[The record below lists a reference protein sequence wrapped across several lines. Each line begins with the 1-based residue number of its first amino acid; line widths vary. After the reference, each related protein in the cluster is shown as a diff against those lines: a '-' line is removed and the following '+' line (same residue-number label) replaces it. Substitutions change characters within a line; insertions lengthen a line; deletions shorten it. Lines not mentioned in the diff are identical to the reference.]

1 MCSYYVGQKSRDR
14 LARIGVSLPPDW
26 VQSAGS
32 MHVFP
37 TQQASIIRRPPE
49 RDSGDVAVPD
59 MELVPA
65 HFGLLPGFA
74 KDIKYGLRTY
84 NARSE
89 TVGNLASFKT
99 AWTKSRHC
107 IVPAE
112 AIYEPDWRTGKHI
125 PTKISRADGETMGI
139 AGLWSP
145 WKSPEGQW
153 VNSFTMLTIHADDH
167 PIFKE
172 LHRPDIKRPAD
183 KQDKPMVVIL
193 NEDAYDAWLDAPPEA
208 SMDFM
213 RQYPREK
220 LVAAPEPNEPA
231 QTEFFL

>member
-1 MCSYYVGQKSRDR
+1 
-14 LARIGVSLPPDW
+14 
-26 VQSAGS
+26 
-32 MHVFP
+32 
-37 TQQASIIRRPPE
+37 
-49 RDSGDVAVPD
+49 
-59 MELVPA
+59 
-65 HFGLLPGFA
+65 
-74 KDIKYGLRTY
+74 
-84 NARSE
+84 
-89 TVGNLASFKT
+89 
-99 AWTKSRHC
+99 
-107 IVPAE
+107 
-112 AIYEPDWRTGKHI
+112 
-125 PTKISRADGETMGI
+125 MGI
-139 AGLWSP
+139 AGLWIP
-145 WKSPEGQW
+145 WKSPEDQW

-183 KQDKPMVVIL
+183 KQDKRMVVIL